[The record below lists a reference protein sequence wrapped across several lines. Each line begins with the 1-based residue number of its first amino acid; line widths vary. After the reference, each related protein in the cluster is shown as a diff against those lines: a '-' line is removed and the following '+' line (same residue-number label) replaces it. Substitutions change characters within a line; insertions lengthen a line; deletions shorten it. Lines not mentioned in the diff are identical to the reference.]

1 MITLGKRHAL
11 VVSGWTT
18 IGLSVAAPAHAQ
30 TTQLPEIVVTTPS
43 PIVRRTQPGGP
54 VTVVPPAAE
63 PALPGTLPIVT
74 DQFATVAVIPR
85 DDIQR
90 TQANNLGDVLFTRPG
105 MTSSTFAPGASR
117 PVIRGLDNYRVRVQ
131 ENGVGVNDVSEFA
144 EDHGVPIDPL
154 SAQRVEVVRGPAT
167 LRWGSQ
173 AIGGVVNVDNNRI
186 PTAIPF
192 GGYSLM
198 LQGAGITV
206 DNGQEGAALLDVG
219 KGNIALHAD
228 AFGRRADDYR
238 IPGYPY
244 LFPRAP
250 APLVFGRQP
259 NAAMR
264 SDGQAVGG
272 SYVFDQG
279 FFGVAVSQFNS
290 FYRIPG
296 IEAAETNTRIDLHQT
311 KVTSKGEYRPLGSA
325 VDAVRFWGG
334 ITDYKHDELA
344 NEGGFDGVQQSFT
357 NKAQEGRVEVQLAP
371 FDLRFAAL
379 TTALGV
385 QGSHQELTS
394 PGVAGALFDPNRTT
408 AAAGFLFNELRFTD
422 TLRMQL
428 AGRIENAAI
437 AGASPDFPADLVP
450 DGSELASVARSREF
464 TPMSAAA
471 GLLKDLPL
479 GLTGSVTA
487 QYVERAPRAPEL
499 FSRGVHEATGTF
511 DIGNSSLGIESA
523 RTVEVGLRRALGPL
537 RFEAT
542 AYYTKF
548 AGFIFRRLT
557 GVTCGEDFESCG
569 VEDELNQAVY
579 TQRDATF
586 RGGEF
591 QAQADILPFKGGF
604 FGIDSQFDIVRA
616 TFADGTNVPRIPP
629 QRLGGGVYWR
639 DTNWF
644 ARIGILHASAQ
655 HDVADNETPTDGYDL
670 LKAEVSYTKRL
681 KASGFGPQEVTLGV
695 VGSNLLDD
703 DVRNHVS
710 FKKDEV
716 LLPGRGVRFFASVR
730 F

>member
-1 MITLGKRHAL
+1 MIRSGTHYSFLLNGSAVLTL
-11 VVSGWTT
+11 S
-18 IGLSVAAPAHAQ
+18 IAAPAHAQ

-43 PIVRRTQPGGP
+43 PIVRRTEPVVP
-54 VTVVPPAAE
+54 VTPAAE
-63 PALPGTLPIVT
+63 PVVQGTLPIVT
-74 DQFATVAVIPR
+74 DQFATVTVIPR

-131 ENGVGVNDVSEFA
+131 ENGIGVNDVSEFA

-154 SAQRVEVVRGPAT
+154 SAQRMEVVRGPAT

-186 PTAIPF
+186 PTMIPP
-192 GGYSLM
+192 GGYSFT
-198 LQGAGITV
+198 LQGAGTTV
-206 DNGQEGAALLDVG
+206 DNGKEGAALLDVG
-219 KGNIALHAD
+219 NGNVALHAD

-238 IPGYPY
+238 IPSYPY
-244 LFPRAP
+244 LSPPDP

-259 NAAMR
+259 NSAMR

-311 KVTSKGEYRPLGSA
+311 KVTSRGEFRPLGSA
-325 VDAVRFWGG
+325 VYAVRFWGG

-357 NKAQEGRVEVQLAP
+357 NKSQEGRVEVQLAP

-394 PGVAGALFDPNRTT
+394 PGLAGGLFDPNRTT
-408 AAAGFLFNELRFTD
+408 AAAGFLFNELRFTE

-428 AGRIENAAI
+428 AGRIENVSI
-437 AGASPDFPADLVP
+437 AGASPDFPADLIP
-450 DGSELASVARSREF
+450 DGNELVSVARSRDF
-464 TPMSAAA
+464 TPMSGAA

-479 GLTGSVTA
+479 GLVGSVTA

-511 DIGNSSLGIESA
+511 DVGNPNLAIESA
-523 RTVEVGLRRALGPL
+523 RTVEVALRHAQGPV

-542 AYYTKF
+542 AYYTRF

-557 GVTCGEDFESCG
+557 GVGCGETFDSCG

-604 FGIDSQFDIVRA
+604 FGIDSQYDIVRA
-616 TFADGTNVPRIPP
+616 KFDDGTNVPRIPP

-644 ARIGILHASAQ
+644 ARVGLLHASAQ
-655 HDVADNETPTDGYDL
+655 WDVADNETPTDGYDL
-670 LKAEVSYTKRL
+670 LKAEVSYTRRFKP
-681 KASGFGPQEVTLGV
+681 AAFGPQEVTLGV
-695 VGSNLLDD
+695 VGTNLLDD

-716 LLPGRGVRFFASVR
+716 LLPGRGVRVFASVR